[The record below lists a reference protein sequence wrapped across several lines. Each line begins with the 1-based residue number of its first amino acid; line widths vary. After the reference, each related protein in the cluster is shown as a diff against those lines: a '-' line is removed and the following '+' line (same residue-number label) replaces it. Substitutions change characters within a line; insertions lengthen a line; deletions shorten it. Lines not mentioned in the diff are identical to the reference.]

1 MLEVLESLKNPGF
14 GPFVGF
20 GSILA
25 PSKNRE
31 ASTCH
36 TKREIVREEVVR
48 CSFYLY

>member
-1 MLEVLESLKNPGF
+1 MLGVLESLKNPGF

-20 GSILA
+20 GSKLA

-36 TKREIVREEVVR
+36 RERERVIEKVVR